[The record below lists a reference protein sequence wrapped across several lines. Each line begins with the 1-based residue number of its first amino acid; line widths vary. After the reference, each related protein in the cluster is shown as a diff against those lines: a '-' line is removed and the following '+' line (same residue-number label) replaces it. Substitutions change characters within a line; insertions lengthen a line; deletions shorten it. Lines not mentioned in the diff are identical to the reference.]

1 MGAHGRAVSI
11 GALRRRRCTASADPI
26 AVPELVIPDVPYQPA
41 LLFAEHPVVV
51 AELIVLDV
59 DFAQLVH
66 CVYVVAEQLVGAQ
79 VLHVLAAE
87 HPDEDVV
94 VLAEHPDE
102 DVVVDDVVAA
112 LAGQP
117 CDTEVLAVVAI
128 GVAVAV
134 TVVEFEDVCANTPAT
149 LTIDIATAA
158 ATKKCAI
165 FFMTILPF
173 FLGGSHRK
181 KPP

>member
-1 MGAHGRAVSI
+1 MGLSDG
-11 GALRRRRCTASADPI
+11 GAA
-26 AVPELVIPDVPYQPA
+26 QPP
-41 LLFAEHPVVV
+41 LTPSPLENWSFRTCHISRHFYFAEHPVVV
-51 AELIVLDV
+51 AELLVLDV

-66 CVYVVAEQLVGAQ
+66 CVYAVAEQLVGAQ

-94 VLAEHPDE
+94 VLAELSDE

-128 GVAVAV
+128 GVAAAV
-134 TVVEFEDVCANTPAT
+134 TVVDSMTFVR
-149 LTIDIATAA
+149 
-158 ATKKCAI
+158 I
-165 FFMTILPF
+165 FQL
-173 FLGGSHRK
+173 R
-181 KPP
+181 